1 MISYG
6 RKLCA
11 TSDAHS
17 RGFMSPASAIRRKV
31 LRDTV
36 NAFILAEKSRRYHRL
51 AETNLIEWQNSSP
64 NVFTDT
70 CIFVHADDWGVVTQQ
85 LTQRFGQCFAVLNM
99 ANAFIPGGGYVEGAA
114 AQEENMYR
122 RSNCHFSITSADYD
136 AKRDQYYPRMTRL
149 LQGHTGYVYLD
160 TQHPRICIRG
170 PEDPEKPDLGYEWL
184 ANHEVFPFYEMR
196 ASAQDLRDGRSFDI
210 HEAHRRIA
218 AQFNTLQR
226 HQIRHVVFGAFGC
239 GAFLN
244 PANEVAAIYR
254 QELEQ
259 RLEHFDCVAF
269 AIRSSHP
276 ERDTFTPFAEAMHSI
291 GATLVNQAGST
302 I

>member
-6 RKLCA
+6 RKLCS
-11 TSDAHS
+11 TNDANN
-17 RGFMSPASAIRRKV
+17 RGFITPSSAIRRKV
-31 LRDTV
+31 LKDTLR
-36 NAFILAEKSRRYHRL
+36 AFILAEKSKRYHRL
-51 AETNLIEWQNSSP
+51 AEENLQQSKKLYQNFSKA
-64 NVFTDT
+64 T

-276 ERDTFTPFAEAMHSI
+276 ERDTFTPFAEAMHSL
-291 GATLVNQAGST
+291 GATLVNQAGSS